1 MILVHYMENG
11 EKRFQHYVLC
21 SDDLGHD
28 KNSIYFYNKFII
40 DDIRSKG
47 AKVDTVN
54 YWSDGPSSQFKNQF
68 NFTNLLFH
76 EYDHHASADWNFFAT
91 SHRKGEND
99 GVGGDVENAV
109 WHKTLQMKVLV
120 TNLNEF
126 VETAQKKFPS
136 FVIVAFN
143 SAEV

>member
-1 MILVHYMENG
+1 MYCAQMIQAIIRTV
-11 EKRFQHYVLC
+11 
-21 SDDLGHD
+21 
-28 KNSIYFYNKFII
+28 SIFII
-40 DDIRSKG
+40 DDARSKG
-47 AKVDTVN
+47 AKVDIVH
-54 YWSDGPSSQFKNQF
+54 YWSDGPSSQIKNTF

-76 EYDHHASADWNFFAT
+76 EYDASADWNFFAT
-91 SHRKGEND
+91 SYRKGEND
-99 GVGGDVENAV
+99 GVGGDVKNAV
-109 WHKTLQMKVLV
+109 WHKTSQMKVLV